1 MQDDISGWTEWNA
14 HFEGIE
20 EISSPSELHG
30 LLTGIVCVTEAPTRE
45 EWTQIL
51 TTLNVPDLNEEALAL
66 LTDETEDVAHALS
79 EDELDYLPM
88 LPDDEHTLQDRV
100 QALSDWCAGVVLGF
114 GLASGHVRADER
126 ELIEHLQD
134 VAAVEFED
142 SDNDEEGESSYEE
155 LYEFVRL
162 IPVSLSI
169 GRKKVTVVE
178 SSLLKNFYAKSKTSA
193 VGTRSKYCRNV
204 YTTSPK
210 LIEAMCYWLCLIF

>member
-1 MQDDISGWTEWNA
+1 MQDDISGWTDWNA

-45 EWTQIL
+45 QWSQIL
-51 TTLNVPDLNEEALAL
+51 TTLNVPELSEEALTL
-66 LTDETEDVAHALS
+66 LTDEAEDVIHALS

-88 LPDDEHTLQDRV
+88 LPDDDHLLQERV

-114 GLASGHVRADER
+114 GLASGHIRPDEL
-126 ELIEHLQD
+126 ELIENLQD
-134 VAAVEFED
+134 IAAVEFED

-169 GRKKVTVVE
+169 GRKKITVAE
-178 SSLLKNFYAKSKTSA
+178 SSLLKKFHAKSKSA
-193 VGTRSKYCRNV
+193 AVDTEQNIVEMFTPHRPS
-204 YTTSPK
+204 
-210 LIEAMCYWLCLIF
+210 

>member
-1 MQDDISGWTEWNA
+1 MQDDISGWTDWNA

-45 EWTQIL
+45 QWSQIL
-51 TTLNVPDLNEEALAL
+51 TTLNVPELSEDALTL
-66 LTDETEDVAHALS
+66 LTDEAEDVIHALS

-88 LPDDEHTLQDRV
+88 LPDDDHLLQERV

-114 GLASGHVRADER
+114 GLASGHIRPDEL
-126 ELIEHLQD
+126 ELIENLQD
-134 VAAVEFED
+134 IAAVEFED

-169 GRKKVTVVE
+169 GRKKITVAE
-178 SSLLKNFYAKSKTSA
+178 SSLLKKFHAKSKSA
-193 VGTRSKYCRNV
+193 ALDTEQNIVEMFTPYRPS
-204 YTTSPK
+204 
-210 LIEAMCYWLCLIF
+210 

>member
-1 MQDDISGWTEWNA
+1 MQDDISGWTDWNA

-45 EWTQIL
+45 EWSQIL
-51 TTLNVPDLNEEALAL
+51 TTLNVPELSEDALAL
-66 LTDETEDVAHALS
+66 LTDEAEDVVHALS

-88 LPDDEHTLQDRV
+88 LPDDEHLLQERV

-114 GLASGHVRADER
+114 GLASGHVRGDER

-169 GRKKVTVVE
+169 GRKKITVAE
-178 SSLLKNFYAKSKTSA
+178 SSLLKNFHAKSKNA
-193 VGTRSKYCRNV
+193 ALGTDQNIVEMFTPHRPS
-204 YTTSPK
+204 
-210 LIEAMCYWLCLIF
+210 

>member
-1 MQDDISGWTEWNA
+1 MQDDISGWTDWNA

-45 EWTQIL
+45 EWSQIL
-51 TTLNVPDLNEEALAL
+51 TTLNVPELSEDALAL
-66 LTDETEDVAHALS
+66 LTDEAEDVVHALS

-88 LPDDEHTLQDRV
+88 LPDDEHVLQERV

-114 GLASGHVRADER
+114 GLASGHVRSDER

-169 GRKKVTVVE
+169 GRKKITVAE
-178 SSLLKNFYAKSKTSA
+178 SSLLKNFHAKSKTA
-193 VGTRSKYCRNV
+193 ALGTDQNIVEMFTPHRPS
-204 YTTSPK
+204 
-210 LIEAMCYWLCLIF
+210 

>member
-1 MQDDISGWTEWNA
+1 MQDDISRWTDWNA

-45 EWTQIL
+45 EWSQIL
-51 TTLNVPDLNEEALAL
+51 TTLNVPELSEDALAL
-66 LTDETEDVAHALS
+66 LTNEAEDVVHALS

-88 LPDDEHTLQDRV
+88 LPDDEHLLQERV

-114 GLASGHVRADER
+114 GLASGHVRSDER

-169 GRKKVTVVE
+169 GRKKITVAE
-178 SSLLKNFYAKSKTSA
+178 SSLLKNFHAKSKTA
-193 VGTRSKYCRNV
+193 ALGTDQNIVEMFTPHRPS
-204 YTTSPK
+204 
-210 LIEAMCYWLCLIF
+210 

>member
-1 MQDDISGWTEWNA
+1 MQDDISGWTDWNA

-45 EWTQIL
+45 EWSQIL
-51 TTLNVPDLNEEALAL
+51 TTLNVPDLSEDALAL
-66 LTDETEDVAHALS
+66 LTDEAEDVVHALS

-88 LPDDEHTLQDRV
+88 LPDDEHLLQERV

-114 GLASGHVRADER
+114 GLASGHVRSDER

-169 GRKKVTVVE
+169 GRKKITVAE
-178 SSLLKNFYAKSKTSA
+178 SSLLKNFHAKSKTA
-193 VGTRSKYCRNV
+193 ALGTDQNIVEMFTPHRPS
-204 YTTSPK
+204 
-210 LIEAMCYWLCLIF
+210 

>member
-1 MQDDISGWTEWNA
+1 MQDDISGWTDWNA

-30 LLTGIVCVTEAPTRE
+30 LLTGIVCVTEAPKRE
-45 EWTQIL
+45 EWSQIL
-51 TTLNVPDLNEEALAL
+51 TTLNVPELSEDALVL
-66 LTDETEDVAHALS
+66 LTDEAEDVVHALS

-88 LPDDEHTLQDRV
+88 LPNDEHLLQERV

-114 GLASGHVRADER
+114 GLASGHVRSDER

-169 GRKKVTVVE
+169 GRKKITVAE
-178 SSLLKNFYAKSKTSA
+178 SSLLKNFHAKSKTA
-193 VGTRSKYCRNV
+193 ALGTDQNIVEMFTPHRPS
-204 YTTSPK
+204 
-210 LIEAMCYWLCLIF
+210 

>member
-169 GRKKVTVVE
+169 GRKKVTVAE
-178 SSLLKNFYAKSKTSA
+178 SSLLKNFYAKSKT
-193 VGTRSKYCRNV
+193 VGTTDQNIVEMFTPHRPS
-204 YTTSPK
+204 
-210 LIEAMCYWLCLIF
+210 

>member
-1 MQDDISGWTEWNA
+1 MQDDISGWTDWNA

-45 EWTQIL
+45 EWSQIL
-51 TTLNVPDLNEEALAL
+51 TTLNVPELSEDALAL
-66 LTDETEDVAHALS
+66 LTDEAEDVVHALS

-88 LPDDEHTLQDRV
+88 LPDDEHLLQERV

-114 GLASGHVRADER
+114 GLASGHVRSDER

-169 GRKKVTVVE
+169 GRKKITVAE
-178 SSLLKNFYAKSKTSA
+178 SSLLKNFHAKSKTVA
-193 VGTRSKYCRNV
+193 LGTDQNIVEMFTPHRPS
-204 YTTSPK
+204 
-210 LIEAMCYWLCLIF
+210 